1 MGMLGPNK
9 ANFHQL
15 FTCKIDTVRYGTDT
29 YLFSWTKLVYLFVY
43 VADMRL
49 QAGPEGGPVR
59 ALWALVVPQVQP
71 LVHGAPVV
79 AERCAPPGEGT
90 QQAAVRF
97 PASMISRKISP
108 EIREIGK
115 V

>member
-1 MGMLGPNK
+1 M
-9 ANFHQL
+9 
-15 FTCKIDTVRYGTDT
+15 
-29 YLFSWTKLVYLFVY
+29 
-43 VADMRL
+43 
-49 QAGPEGGPVR
+49 
-59 ALWALVVPQVQP
+59 VPQVQP

-108 EIREIGK
+108 EIREIGGK